1 MIFRKYFLPVIVW
14 LIYKSLY
21 LTWKV
26 RFHEPSDLKKVL
38 LDRSNPLIFAHYH
51 GDEIALLQLIG
62 IYRIATM
69 SSKSKDG
76 ELMNGLI
83 RLMGGKTSRGS
94 SSRAAVE
101 ALKGLVKLIRNEK
114 FNACL
119 AVDGPRGPIY
129 KVKPGIF
136 EISRLTNGQIYFGGV
151 YCDRAFHFPKAW
163 NKTFL
168 PKPFAKMDIVWLGP
182 FGPYDKSVDPR
193 DPKLLAEAEAILVSA
208 RSKAKELFDQ
218 SRQG

>member
-1 MIFRKYFLPVIVW
+1 MFFRKYFLPLIVW

-21 LTWKV
+21 FTWRI
-26 RFHEPSDLKKVL
+26 RFHEPAELIKALKEKNIPV
-38 LDRSNPLIFAHYH
+38 IFAHYH

-62 IYRIATM
+62 PYRIATM

-83 RLMGGKTSRGS
+83 HLMGGKTSRGS
-94 SSRAAVE
+94 SSRGAAE
-101 ALKGLVKLIRNEK
+101 ALRGLVKIMRKEK
-114 FNACL
+114 YNACL

-136 EISRLTNGQIYFGGV
+136 EISRLVGGQLYFGGV
-151 YCDRAFHFPKAW
+151 HCDRAIHFPKAW

-168 PKPFAKMDIVWLGP
+168 PKPFARIDIVWIGP
-182 FGPYDKSVDPR
+182 FGPYDKSTDPR
-193 DPKLLAEAEAILVSA
+193 DTHLLASAEAHLIEA
-208 RSKAKELFDQ
+208 RSKAKELFDH
-218 SRQG
+218 SV